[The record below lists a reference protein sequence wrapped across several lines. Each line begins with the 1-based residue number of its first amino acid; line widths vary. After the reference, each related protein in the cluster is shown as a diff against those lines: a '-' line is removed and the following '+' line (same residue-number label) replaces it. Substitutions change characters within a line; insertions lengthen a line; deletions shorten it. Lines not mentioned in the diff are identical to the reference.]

1 MIFSPKTQ
9 IMVLEGRIQKL
20 LARDPIEN
28 MKIVKAL
35 KRRIRSLEAMEN
47 AGNC

>member
-1 MIFSPKTQ
+1 MFSPKTQ

-35 KRRIRSLEAMEN
+35 KRKIRSLEARDN
-47 AGNC
+47 G

>member
-9 IMVLEGRIQKL
+9 IMVLEGRIKKL

-35 KRRIRSLEAMEN
+35 RRKIRNLEAQDN
-47 AGNC
+47 G

>member
-35 KRRIRSLEAMEN
+35 RRKIHSLEARDN
-47 AGNC
+47 G